1 MTSSSQF
8 IDYFVHDILD
18 YTVLTNEQ
26 SDFKPNFEV
35 FNIKESFNHVEK
47 ILKDQA
53 HMKGIK
59 VKTIFE
65 NFEEHNNKLG
75 QPYLVKADQKRM
87 Q

>member
-26 SDFKPNFEV
+26 DDFKPNVEV
-35 FNIKESFNHVEK
+35 FNIKESCNHVEK

-59 VKTIFE
+59 VRTIFE
-65 NFEEHNNKLG
+65 KFEECNNKLG

>member
-26 SDFKPNFEV
+26 DDFKPNVKV
-35 FNIKESFNHVEK
+35 FNIKESCNHVEK

-53 HMKGIK
+53 HMKGI
-59 VKTIFE
+59 
-65 NFEEHNNKLG
+65 
-75 QPYLVKADQKRM
+75 
-87 Q
+87 